1 MSGASQGP
9 LVGGPAQAFATGQ
22 LQTVVATL
30 QNLVVQ
36 IGTLTKQIATSTGS
50 IFPQTQGT
58 AATATQRVSRHCQPR
73 PLALSEVQLRQWVAW
88 STESPITAPQTVKV
102 AFYLT

>member
-58 AATATQRVSRHCQPR
+58 SRHGQHGNSGHCQPR
-73 PLALSEVQLRQWVAW
+73 PLAL
-88 STESPITAPQTVKV
+88 
-102 AFYLT
+102 

>member
-1 MSGASQGP
+1 MPGGSQGP

-58 AATATQRVSRHCQPR
+58 AGTASTGTGTLPAA
-73 PLALSEVQLRQWVAW
+73 PAGFIEVQLAVG
-88 STESPITAPQTVKV
+88 SVVNGSPITAPQTVKV
-102 AFYLT
+102 PFYLT